1 MKTLALLLCLLA
13 AFSTP
18 LRATS
23 YGPPQ
28 KETIHSASGAHELVV
43 DPKADR
49 LTVRRSSTR
58 LPLWSVPSEV
68 WHHSYFVSNDGRRAF
83 CVKWEY
89 CQVDELN
96 SAAVEVYLEGRLERT
111 FSYSLLSKPRLYA
124 LGEIGPIGSF
134 WRVWTDKVWQEGD
147 RIFIQTPGAKIK
159 CIDMSTGLLVPAKPA
174 K

>member
-23 YGPPQ
+23 YGPPRKQ
-28 KETIHSASGAHELVV
+28 IIRSASGAYELVV
-43 DPKADR
+43 DPSVDR
-49 LTVRRSSTR
+49 LTVQRSSTHR
-58 LPLWSVPSEV
+58 PLWSVPAEL
-68 WHHSYFVSNDGRRAF
+68 WHHRYFVSNDGQRAF

-89 CQVDELN
+89 CKVEDLN
-96 SAAVEVYLEGRLERT
+96 TAAVEVYFNGRLERT
-111 FSYSLLSKPRLYA
+111 FSYSLLSKPRRYY
-124 LGEIGPIGSF
+124 LGEIGPIGGF

-147 RIFIQTPGAKIK
+147 RILIQTPGARLK
-159 CIDMSTGLLVPAKPA
+159 CIDMSTGQLVPYKPA